1 MSCEKFICYKCVSE
15 EYISK
20 FIKTNGENIHRCS
33 YCKSRRKT
41 IPLDD
46 LAEPMHNVFS
56 LYYTCRTNGDLYYGY
71 VFGESAEEVIYECL
85 GVDDEI
91 QSDLHEILQEN
102 YNDHYDCT
110 ITYDDDFT
118 YKRTHHL
125 TEELDVKWEEI
136 KTSLQSEARFFNS
149 HVKAFFEQIFSDL
162 ESHITH
168 DGSNAITY
176 IDSNASLFR
185 ARVFDS
191 LDKVENALKHPENEF
206 GPPPH
211 QYATSGRMNA
221 QGIPVFYGAMSS
233 DIAIAEVRPAVGSYV
248 VVAQFKP
255 VRPLRIL
262 DISALDKLIPS
273 TDSLF
278 DPATTEKLAI
288 SSFLKRLSYKLTIP
302 ISGARTDSEYLITQ
316 AVSEYLSVSEVN
328 ALDGIKFKSTQK
340 ACDENSNESS
350 YNIVLFT
357 KSSAV
362 AGAENKKTEYAVTMY
377 EYDCDDDSY
386 HQYLS
391 PEICKKEVKAKRK
404 HFYGI
409 DTEEQIN
416 ISLQLDINSLAIHE
430 IKGVTYQHEE
440 HKIKNGKPI
449 EKNDQND
456 SFDEEDL
463 F

>member
-1 MSCEKFICYKCVSE
+1 MSYEKFICYKCVSE

-20 FIKTNGENIHRCS
+20 FIKTNGENTHRCS
-33 YCKSRRKT
+33 YCKSRSKT

-56 LYYTCRTNGDLYYGY
+56 LYYTCRTDTYLYDGCSL
-71 VFGESAEEVIYECL
+71 GNSAEDVIYECL
-85 GVDDEI
+85 RVDDEI
-91 QSDLHEILQEN
+91 PSDLHKILQEN
-102 YNDHYDCT
+102 YNDYYDCT
-110 ITYDDDFT
+110 LTYSDDFT

-136 KTSLQSEARFFNS
+136 KTSLQSEARFFNAR
-149 HVKAFFEQIFSDL
+149 VKVFFDQIFSGL

-176 IDSNASLFR
+176 IDSNTSLFR

-191 LDKVENALKHPENEF
+191 LDKVENALKYPENEF

-340 ACDENSNESS
+340 ASDENHSDSS
-350 YNIVLFT
+350 YNIVLREF
-357 KSSAV
+357 
-362 AGAENKKTEYAVTMY
+362 
-377 EYDCDDDSY
+377 
-386 HQYLS
+386 
-391 PEICKKEVKAKRK
+391 R
-404 HFYGI
+404 
-409 DTEEQIN
+409 
-416 ISLQLDINSLAIHE
+416 
-430 IKGVTYQHEE
+430 
-440 HKIKNGKPI
+440 
-449 EKNDQND
+449 
-456 SFDEEDL
+456 
-463 F
+463 

>member
-1 MSCEKFICYKCVSE
+1 MSYEKFICYNCVSE

-20 FIKTNGENIHRCS
+20 LIKTNGENIHRCS

-41 IPLDD
+41 IPLGD

-56 LYYTCRTNGDLYYGY
+56 LYYTCRTDTYLYDGY
-71 VFGESAEEVIYECL
+71 SLGNSAEDVIYECL

-91 QSDLHEILQEN
+91 PSELHQILQEN
-102 YNDHYDCT
+102 YNDYYDGT
-110 ITYDDDFT
+110 LTYSDDFT

-136 KTSLQSEARFFNS
+136 KKSLQSEARFFNAR
-149 HVKAFFEQIFSDL
+149 VKVFFDQIFSDL

-168 DGSNAITY
+168 DGGNAITY
-176 IDSNASLFR
+176 IDSNTSLFR

-191 LDKVENALKHPENEF
+191 LDKIEHALKHPENEF

-255 VRPLRIL
+255 VKPLRIL

-278 DPATTEKLAI
+278 DPETTETLAI

-302 ISGARTDSEYLITQ
+302 ISGTRTDSEYLITQ
-316 AVSEYLSVSEVN
+316 AVSEYLSASEGN

-340 ACDENSNESS
+340 ASDENHSDAS

-357 KSSAV
+357 KSSAIV
-362 AGAENKKTEYAVTMY
+362 DAGNKKSEYSVTMY
-377 EYDCDDDSY
+377 EYDYDDDDDSY

-391 PEICKKEVKAKRK
+391 PEIRKKEVKVKRK
-404 HFYGI
+404 QLYAI
-409 DTEEQIN
+409 EEQNN
-416 ISLQLDINSLAIHE
+416 ISLQLDIASLAIHE

-440 HKIKNGKPI
+440 HKIRNG
-449 EKNDQND
+449 N
-456 SFDEEDL
+456 
-463 F
+463 